1 MAKKATRLNK
11 DNEARKQIAIMRMGG
26 VPLRKI
32 AEKTGRCLKTITN
45 EVSRP
50 EHKELIKRYV
60 TAVSK
65 NKLPAEHAETVV
77 DTLEEHISV

>member
-32 AEKTGRCLKTITN
+32 AEKDRT
-45 EVSRP
+45 
-50 EHKELIKRYV
+50 
-60 TAVSK
+60 
-65 NKLPAEHAETVV
+65 LP
-77 DTLEEHISV
+77 

>member
-32 AEKTGRCLKTITN
+32 AEKTGRCVKTITN
-45 EVSRP
+45 EVGRK

-60 TAVSK
+60 SAISK
-65 NKLPAEHAETVV
+65 KKLPVEKADTVV
-77 DTLEEHISV
+77 ETLEEHINV